1 MTNCPYCGMEVED
14 YDSMCPRC
22 GKELTPSIPVAN
34 HNSSSGYNAYSD
46 TPSSSYGAASYGA
59 SNGGYQPYS
68 QAPTGNTSGY
78 QPYSQA
84 PTGNTSGYQP
94 YSQAPTGNTS
104 GYQPYSQAPS
114 ASDTS
119 GYHPYGGAASNSL
132 SGNIGGDQPKPV
144 QTYSANE
151 AGKYSKYNQDLD
163 YVRTSNAKI
172 KSERRAVS
180 FKGFFKALLII
191 AIIGA
196 AIYYSIPF
204 IKDFSKRQ
212 YKDTINKSA
221 VAIVENDY
229 DKMDSI
235 SAYKI
240 SDMISA
246 YGNAQTRTINTI
258 TLNSLKE
265 SYGDDYKIKAKI
277 NSVKEISAQTKKDAI
292 ENSKTDMF
300 KMIAGPAAGAPPSL
314 DDYFNSEEVS
324 KVARAEVTVQIKGSK
339 RDNTFKYTIDMVT
352 FDSESEWKLIN
363 YKKK

>member
-1 MTNCPYCGMEVED
+1 M
-14 YDSMCPRC
+14 
-22 GKELTPSIPVAN
+22 
-34 HNSSSGYNAYSD
+34 
-46 TPSSSYGAASYGA
+46 
-59 SNGGYQPYS
+59 
-68 QAPTGNTSGY
+68 
-78 QPYSQA
+78 
-84 PTGNTSGYQP
+84 
-94 YSQAPTGNTS
+94 
-104 GYQPYSQAPS
+104 
-114 ASDTS
+114 
-119 GYHPYGGAASNSL
+119 
-132 SGNIGGDQPKPV
+132 

-240 SDMISA
+240 SDMVSA

-339 RDNTFKYTIDMVT
+339 GDNTFKYTIDMVT